1 MKIQVK
7 LVYPFEAAAGT
18 SVNVGEAS
26 GEAVIEG
33 YLDGT
38 ADTAVFTPKEGGACT
53 ITLKFSRFSRPG
65 TLTVTTENNSE
76 CGFGLNVSADGAYKK
91 TSGAKPKFSVN

>member
-38 ADTAVFTPKEGGACT
+38 ADTAVLRRKKAERAQSRSNFPGFPDQERSLSRRKT
-53 ITLKFSRFSRPG
+53 I
-65 TLTVTTENNSE
+65 
-76 CGFGLNVSADGAYKK
+76 VSVVLA
-91 TSGAKPKFSVN
+91 